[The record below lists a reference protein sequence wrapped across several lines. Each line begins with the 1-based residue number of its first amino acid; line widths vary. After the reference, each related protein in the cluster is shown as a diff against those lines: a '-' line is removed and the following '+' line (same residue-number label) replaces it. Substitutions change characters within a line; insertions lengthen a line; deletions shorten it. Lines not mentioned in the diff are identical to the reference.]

1 MYKNRSKCNQL
12 ILHLKPLEYGVLL
25 CLHQQNTLFMAL
37 LCLFYRSTFAPF
49 KYQKFYS
56 NS

>member
-37 LCLFYRSTFAPF
+37 LCLFYLYTFAPF
-49 KYQKFYS
+49 KYQ
-56 NS
+56 